1 MTPQIKDRFYDEFL
15 KQPNKD
21 NFREFLKNNCGELDE
36 VDFKESWIEKGHLA
50 KTILA
55 MANSN
60 GGIIVF
66 GVRENDNG
74 TLEHVG
80 IEELKDKAVINNDI
94 AKFIS
99 PGLDYEIFDF
109 NYDSSEYE
117 AVQGKILNFR
127 ENSH

>member
-1 MTPQIKDRFYDEFL
+1 M
-15 KQPNKD
+15 
-21 NFREFLKNNCGELDE
+21 KNNCGELDE